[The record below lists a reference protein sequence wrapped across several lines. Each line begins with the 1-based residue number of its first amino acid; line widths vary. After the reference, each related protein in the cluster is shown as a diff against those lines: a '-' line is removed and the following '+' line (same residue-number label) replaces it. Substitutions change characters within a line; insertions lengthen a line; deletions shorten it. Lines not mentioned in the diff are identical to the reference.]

1 VNLLAGAK
9 TQSNPES
16 CVGVLSL
23 AGKVPKM
30 LVTPTPD
37 LGKVLNSMH
46 DLQMAG
52 HVNFATGVQARRAA
66 ARRAAPGASTDAG
79 KPWLSPGCRVAADAR
94 CRAAQVAMLALK
106 HRQNKSQRQRVVI
119 FSGSPVADDEASLVK
134 LGKKLK
140 KNNVAC
146 DVVAFANVEENE
158 AKLQA
163 RGSAHAR
170 ACTQLRTRLR
180 VQG

>member
-46 DLQMAG
+46 GLEMDGA
-52 HVNFATGVQARRAA
+52 VNLSTGVQARKHTHTHTRATAQGFLFPALSRRLTELSCARAPVSAGGHAGAEAPAEQEPAA
-66 ARRAAPGASTDAG
+66 ARGH
-79 KPWLSPGCRVAADAR
+79 L
-94 CRAAQVAMLALK
+94 
-106 HRQNKSQRQRVVI
+106 QRQPGGR
-119 FSGSPVADDEASLVK
+119 
-134 LGKKLK
+134 
-140 KNNVAC
+140 
-146 DVVAFANVEENE
+146 
-158 AKLQA
+158 
-163 RGSAHAR
+163 R
-170 ACTQLRTRLR
+170 
-180 VQG
+180 